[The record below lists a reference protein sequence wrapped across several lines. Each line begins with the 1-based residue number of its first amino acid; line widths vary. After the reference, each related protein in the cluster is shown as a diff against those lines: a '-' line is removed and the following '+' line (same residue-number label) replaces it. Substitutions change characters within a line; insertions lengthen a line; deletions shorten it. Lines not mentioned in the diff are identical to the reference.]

1 MVIIMQNTQISKS
14 SFKAKA
20 LEYLRQV
27 EASGESLI
35 ITDHGRP
42 AIEIRPYHGEEY
54 SALDELK
61 GSVTKYVDPT
71 QPVAVDSWEALG

>member
-1 MVIIMQNTQISKS
+1 MQQIHVSKS
-14 SFKAKA
+14 TFKAKA

-42 AIEIRPYHGEEY
+42 AIEIKPYYGEQT
-54 SALDELK
+54 SCLDELK
-61 GSVTKYVDPT
+61 GSVTQFLDPT
-71 QPVAVDSWEALG
+71 SPVGETSWDAIK